1 MLQKTKHTYVLFTKR
16 NYTIDDHVMDDI
28 IFHTVLD
35 LFIDIIIPLFNNKLY
50 ILNKKFI
57 LPITGDINI
66 MDFIRSQPQRDM
78 INHYYGEDVYEEYGW
93 NEYIKYIKEELTEYF
108 EYNTQPSI
116 LK

>member
-1 MLQKTKHTYVLFTKR
+1 
-16 NYTIDDHVMDDI
+16 MDDI